1 VSTIRLA
8 RAEDATAVGDVLAE
22 AFLDYPW
29 TTWALGEHDRA
40 ERLRR
45 LYRLEAG
52 LSGAETGGTW
62 LAEDGGRVVAAASW
76 IRPDAPS
83 PSAETAARI
92 ARELPDLLADRAEV
106 LAAAERATVALH
118 PPGPAWFLACVGTR
132 PEARG
137 RGLAT
142 ALLTAGLHEADVAGA
157 TAALE
162 TSAEENVRLYRRLGF
177 EVVAEVD
184 PPHGAPHVWVMHRAA
199 RRG

>member
-1 VSTIRLA
+1 MSTIRPA
-8 RAEDATAVGDVLAE
+8 RAEDADAVGDVLAD

-29 TTWALGEHDRA
+29 TTWALGEQDRA

-62 LAEDGGRVVAAASW
+62 LAEDGGRVVAAAAW
-76 IRPDAPS
+76 IRPDAPP

-92 ARELPDLLADRAEV
+92 ARELPELLADRADV
-106 LAAAERATVALH
+106 LAAAEQATTGVH
-118 PPGPAWFLACVGTR
+118 PPGPTWLLACVGTR

-142 ALLTAGLHEADVAGA
+142 ALITAGLDEADVAGA
-157 TAALE
+157 AAALE

-184 PPHGAPHVWVMHRAA
+184 PPHGAPHVWVMHRPA

>member
-1 VSTIRLA
+1 
-8 RAEDATAVGDVLAE
+8 VGDVLAE
-22 AFLDYPW
+22 AFHDYPW
-29 TTWALGEHDRA
+29 TTWALGEQDRA
-40 ERLRR
+40 ERLRK

-62 LAEDGGRVVAAASW
+62 LAEHDGRVVAAASW

-92 ARELPDLLADRAEV
+92 AHELPGLLADRADI
-106 LAAAERATVALH
+106 LAAAGQATAGLH
-118 PPGPAWFLACVGTR
+118 PPGPAWLLACVGTR

-142 ALLTAGLHEADVAGA
+142 ALISAGLDEADVAGA

-184 PPHGAPHVWVMHRAA
+184 PPHGAPHVWVMHRPAP
-199 RRG
+199 RG